1 MNFLDIVLKLREL
14 RRLRGLSQQE
24 AAELAGIGVKT
35 LSTFETGQRIGS
47 LKLSQLVSLLI
58 AYDVT
63 PAEFFGGA
71 VERKILAEL
80 ERLSAEETR
89 LIEGLRRLDEGPR
102 ERLIARFMS
111 EIEAVETCVSPRR
124 LRAV

>member
-1 MNFLDIVLKLREL
+1 MDLVLKLREL
-14 RRLRGLSQQE
+14 RRMRGLSQVE
-24 AAELAGIGVKT
+24 AAEKAGIGEKT
-35 LSTFETGQRIGS
+35 LSSFETGERIGS
-47 LKLSQLVSLLI
+47 IKLSHLVSLLA

-63 PAEFFGGA
+63 PTEFFGGA

-80 ERLSAEETR
+80 ERLSVEETS
-89 LIEGLRRLDEGPR
+89 LIEALRQLDEGAR
-102 ERLIARFMS
+102 ERLIERFMT

>member
-1 MNFLDIVLKLREL
+1 MDLVLKLREL
-14 RRLRGLSQQE
+14 RRMRGLSQRE
-24 AAELAGIGVKT
+24 AGEKAGIGEKT
-35 LSTFETGQRIGS
+35 LSSFETGERIGS
-47 LKLSQLVSLLI
+47 IKLSHLVSLLA

-80 ERLSAEETR
+80 ERLSVEETS
-89 LIEGLRRLDEGPR
+89 LIERLRQIDEGPR
-102 ERLIARFMS
+102 ERLIERFMT

>member
-1 MNFLDIVLKLREL
+1 MDLVLKLREL
-14 RRLRGLSQQE
+14 RRMRGLSQVE
-24 AAELAGIGVKT
+24 AAEKAGIGEKT
-35 LSTFETGQRIGS
+35 LSSFETGDRIGS
-47 LKLSQLVSLLI
+47 IKLSHLVSLLT

-80 ERLSAEETR
+80 ERLSVEETR
-89 LIEGLRRLDEGPR
+89 LIEALRQLDEGPR
-102 ERLIARFMS
+102 ERLIERFMT

>member
-1 MNFLDIVLKLREL
+1 MDLVLKLREL
-14 RRLRGLSQQE
+14 RRMRGLSQLE

-47 LKLSQLVSLLI
+47 LKLSQLVSLLS

-63 PAEFFGGA
+63 PAEFFGGV

-89 LIEGLRRLDEGPR
+89 LIEALRRLDEGPR
-102 ERLIARFMS
+102 SRLMERYTS
-111 EIEAVETCVSPRR
+111 EIEAVETCMSPRR

>member
-1 MNFLDIVLKLREL
+1 MDVVLKLREL
-14 RRLRGLSQQE
+14 RRMRQLTQVE
-24 AAELAGIGVKT
+24 AAEKAGIGEKT
-35 LSTFETGQRIGS
+35 LSTFETGERIGS
-47 LKLSQLVSLLI
+47 MKLSQFVSLLT

-89 LIEGLRRLDEGPR
+89 LIESLRRIDEGPR
-102 ERLIARFMS
+102 NRLIARFMS

>member
-1 MNFLDIVLKLREL
+1 MILLDIVLKLREL

-24 AAELAGIGVKT
+24 ASELAGIGVKT

-47 LKLSQLVSLLI
+47 LKLSQLVSLLT

-63 PAEFFGGA
+63 LTEFFGGA

-80 ERLSAEETR
+80 ERLSGEETR
-89 LIEGLRRLDEGPR
+89 LIEGLRRLDAGPR

-111 EIEAVETCVSPRR
+111 EIEAVETCVPPRR